1 MKLLRSVAAIVA
13 SYIVV
18 YGIVFASDPIL
29 ALLFPGQYVSGKVP
43 PTFLLWLTTAIFALA
58 SILGGWL
65 CVLLAPTRP
74 VLHLFVL
81 FLVGEAIGI
90 VFTVGNWSMWPH
102 WYSFVW
108 LAIWPACLWVGG
120 WARSGWCMPKEV
132 ASA

>member
-1 MKLLRSVAAIVA
+1 MKLLRSVAAVVV

-29 ALLFPGQYVSGKVP
+29 TILFPGQYVSGKVP
-43 PTFLLWLTTAIFALA
+43 PTFLLWVSTAIFALA

-65 CVLLAPTRP
+65 CVLLAPSRP
-74 VLHLFVL
+74 ALHLFIL
-81 FLVGEAIGI
+81 FLVGEAIGLL
-90 VFTVGNWSMWPH
+90 FTAQNWSTWPH

-108 LAIWPACLWVGG
+108 LAIWPACLWIGG
-120 WARSGWCMPKEV
+120 WARSARCVPGAV